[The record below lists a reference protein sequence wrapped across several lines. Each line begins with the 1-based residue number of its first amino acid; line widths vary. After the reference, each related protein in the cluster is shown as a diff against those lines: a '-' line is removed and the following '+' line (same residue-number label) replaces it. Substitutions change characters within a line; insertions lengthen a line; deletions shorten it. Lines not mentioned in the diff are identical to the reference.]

1 MKLISFAI
9 PCFNSYEYMGKC
21 IESIFPG
28 GADVEIIIVNDGS
41 TDDTL
46 KIAEAYAK
54 KFPTIVRVIDKENGG
69 HGSAVNAGLEAATG
83 LYYKVVDSDDWLD
96 ADAYKKVLETL
107 HMLVEAGTPVDM
119 LLTNYVYE
127 KVSEN
132 FQRRMVYTLL
142 FPENEICGWKDM
154 KHNIKGFSI

>member
-21 IESIFPG
+21 IESILPG
-28 GADVEIIIVNDGS
+28 GEDVEIIIVNDGS

-96 ADAYKKVLETL
+96 ADAYKST
-107 HMLVEAGTPVDM
+107 
-119 LLTNYVYE
+119 
-127 KVSEN
+127 
-132 FQRRMVYTLL
+132 
-142 FPENEICGWKDM
+142 
-154 KHNIKGFSI
+154 